1 MRRTASFI
9 RRNLSAF
16 LWGAWALFFAVYE
29 TIALINRTEDDTLS
43 ENTRKLFRIRSSKA
57 GRAMFTVI
65 LGGGAAW
72 YLLHIL
78 TETM

>member
-1 MRRTASFI
+1 MRRIAAFA
-9 RRNLSAF
+9 RRNTSAL
-16 LWGAWALFFAVYE
+16 LWGAWALFFVIYE
-29 TIALINRTEDDTLS
+29 TVALANKKDDDTLS

-57 GRAMFTVI
+57 GRAVFTVI

-72 YLLHIL
+72 FLLHIL

>member
-1 MRRTASFI
+1 MRRIADFC
-9 RRNLSAF
+9 RRNTSAL

-29 TIALINRTEDDTLS
+29 TIALANKKDDDTLS
-43 ENTRKLFRIRSSKA
+43 ENTRKLFRIRRSKA
-57 GRAMFTVI
+57 GRAVFTVI

-72 YLLHIL
+72 FLLHIL

>member
-1 MRRTASFI
+1 MRRTASFV

-16 LWGAWALFFAVYE
+16 LWGGWALFFAVYE
-29 TIALINRTEDDTLS
+29 TIALLTKKDDDTLS

-57 GRAMFTVI
+57 GRAAFTVI

-72 YLLHIL
+72 FLLHIL